1 MSNKKGLASRRLALE
16 ILIKIERKG
25 AYTNLILKESLDENS
40 RKLNEKDRA
49 LVTAIVQGV
58 LRKQSTLD
66 ATIEKGS
73 RHPIKKMPIPLLC
86 NLRTA
91 IYQIDEMEVES
102 RAAVD
107 IAVELAKITGHK
119 GQAAFVNGLL
129 RNYLRQ
135 KDGAQ
140 TDAPKSDKPA
150 DLAMEYSMPPWLVSR
165 WCDRL
170 GPQETRKLLEASS
183 QPARLTIRVNR
194 NAIEAPD
201 FAKILD
207 EKGIKTEPSQ
217 LSRDCL
223 IVDRSTISGSVAK
236 IPGFSDGIFSIQD
249 EAAAFVSEIVAP
261 KVGDLVYD
269 LCAAPGGKSMHMAEM
284 MEGKGKVVAY
294 DKQENRLS
302 LIRDNRQRLGL
313 TNVMVEKADCT
324 RPIDVP
330 PADKVLVDAP
340 CSGTGV
346 INKRGDIRLKLQMS
360 DITDLAQI
368 QKSLLDNAANM
379 LKPGGRLVYST
390 CSIEPEENE
399 QVIDAFIKDHP
410 DFSLQDLTSDLPA
423 ETQQKLETLGLSQEA
438 KSGRLYFLPS
448 RFQFSGFFIAAL
460 KKASSDQQAL

>member
-1 MSNKKGLASRRLALE
+1 MSTKKGLASRRLALE

-25 AYTNLILKESLDENS
+25 AYTNVILKESLDEHS

-66 ATIEKGS
+66 AIIEKGS

-91 IYQIDEMEVES
+91 IYQIDEMQVES

-135 KDGAQ
+135 KDGQQAEI
-140 TDAPKSDKPA
+140 TKSNSPA

-165 WCDRL
+165 WHDRL

-194 NAIEAPD
+194 TAIEAPD
-201 FAKILD
+201 FAKILA
-207 EKGIKTEPSQ
+207 EKGIKTELSQ

-223 IVDRSTISGSVAK
+223 IIDRSTVSGSVAK

-261 KVGDLVYD
+261 KSGDLVYD
-269 LCAAPGGKSMHMAEM
+269 LCAAPGGKTMHMAEM
-284 MEGKGKVVAY
+284 MDGKGKVVAY

-330 PADKVLVDAP
+330 PADRVLVDAP

-360 DITDLAQI
+360 DITDLAEI
-368 QKSLLDNAANM
+368 QKKLLDNAANM

-390 CSIEPEENE
+390 CSIEPEENDE
-399 QVIDAFIKDHP
+399 VIDAFLSKHP
-410 DFSLQDLTSDLPA
+410 GFALQDLTVDLAP
-423 ETQQKLETLGLSQEA
+423 ETIQKLQNLGLIEEA
-438 KSGRLYFLPS
+438 KRGKLYFLPS
-448 RFQFSGFFIAAL
+448 RFQFSGFFIASL
-460 KKASSDQQAL
+460 KKAPVDQST